1 MAHYITFEQAKK
13 LKALNFNE
21 KCRNYYTPIGKEY
34 QNGWGDMIENTGGFS
49 TNEHNE
55 LNEFDYSDFNKKQ
68 KDDYCLTPEHWQVV
82 DWLLEGH
89 GIWICIEPNSD
100 YNEDWLVM
108 IKWNKLPNRKIGRW
122 YVIKTLINL
131 KTPHEAYSSAFD
143 YILDNLI

>member
-1 MAHYITFEQAKK
+1 MTHYVTFEQAKK

-34 QNGWGDMIENTGGFS
+34 QNGWGDTIENPSGFS

-68 KDDYCLTPEHWQVV
+68 KDDYCLAPEHWQVV
-82 DWLLEGH
+82 DWLLDGH
-89 GIWICIEPNSD
+89 GIWVAIEPYITNSKPR
-100 YNEDWLVM
+100 YEYKIMNVSGVTEEDWVQEE
-108 IKWNKLPNRKIGRW
+108 
-122 YVIKTLINL
+122 YH
-131 KTPHEAYSSAFD
+131 TPHEALSSAFD